1 MKMAFSFGLNY
12 NIKIKSIEWILRFPF
27 FFLESV
33 ETEYCEIGHKSHY
46 MKTS

>member
-1 MKMAFSFGLNY
+1 MDSTV
-12 NIKIKSIEWILRFPF
+12 SF
-27 FFLESV
+27 FFFEFV

>member
-27 FFLESV
+27 FFEFV

>member
-27 FFLESV
+27 FLELV

>member
-1 MKMAFSFGLNY
+1 MDSTV
-12 NIKIKSIEWILRFPF
+12 S
-27 FFLESV
+27 FFLEFV